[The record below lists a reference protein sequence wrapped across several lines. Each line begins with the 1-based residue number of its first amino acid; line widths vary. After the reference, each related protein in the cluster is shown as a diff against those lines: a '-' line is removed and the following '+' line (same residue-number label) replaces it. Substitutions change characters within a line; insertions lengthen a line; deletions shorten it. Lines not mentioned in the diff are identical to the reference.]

1 MSYLLYLPS
10 SELSMLS
17 GGSPEVTRSM
27 ELAELLY
34 TYKKSESQTVP
45 DLAKALHLLNAW
57 EALYLFNCISCYRLD
72 LTISKKAND

>member
-1 MSYLLYLPS
+1 
-10 SELSMLS
+10 
-17 GGSPEVTRSM
+17 M

-72 LTISKKAND
+72 LIISKKS